1 MLSDKGT
8 ENSKQLVTT
17 ESPLKKIIVSAKK
30 NFVGR
35 RVIRKPKNPVGK
47 MGMYSPSKCR
57 RSKLCGLEVKQ
68 AKLHTRKNFNVKLKK
83 LDS

>member
-1 MLSDKGT
+1 MPSDKGT

-17 ESPLKKIIVSAKK
+17 ESPLGLKKI
-30 NFVGR
+30 FVGR

-47 MGMYSPSKCR
+47 MGTYSPSKCR

-68 AKLHTRKNFNVKLKK
+68 AKLNTRKNFNVKLKK
-83 LDS
+83 LES